1 MGFLPKR
8 NDKIS
13 HTEAIPEKENIN
25 SSRIHQY
32 NEVRMVEV
40 YQIQFFEPPL
50 IRVFDLNSFGFDKNV
65 WLDLSF
71 YL

>member
-13 HTEAIPEKENIN
+13 HTEAIPEEENIN
-25 SSRIHQY
+25 SSRIHQC
-32 NEVRMVEV
+32 NEVRMVEG

-65 WLDLSF
+65 
-71 YL
+71 

>member
-1 MGFLPKR
+1 
-8 NDKIS
+8 
-13 HTEAIPEKENIN
+13 
-25 SSRIHQY
+25 
-32 NEVRMVEV
+32 MVEG

-50 IRVFDLNSFGFDKNV
+50 IRVFDLISFSFDKNV